1 MNHSL
6 EHGNDCELRVRAS
19 VHAGGRER
27 GRAAHNLCL
36 VRAEWCRCARR
47 ERVRALERQWRATAT
62 VSLCCGALCP
72 SASVRV
78 PEEEIGL
85 SDCESDGAHRNQ
97 PRPVSTDPL
106 ATSCIVYGAYCIAIA
121 QNPLFYHNAAAHP
134 IGRVVRLSVPLFAII
149 RTFPCSPLCLHRAQ
163 GG

>member
-1 MNHSL
+1 MPESL
-6 EHGNDCELRVRAS
+6 EQGTVSCAC
-19 VHAGGRER
+19 VHPCIAAGGREG

-36 VRAEWCRCARR
+36 MRVEWCRCARR